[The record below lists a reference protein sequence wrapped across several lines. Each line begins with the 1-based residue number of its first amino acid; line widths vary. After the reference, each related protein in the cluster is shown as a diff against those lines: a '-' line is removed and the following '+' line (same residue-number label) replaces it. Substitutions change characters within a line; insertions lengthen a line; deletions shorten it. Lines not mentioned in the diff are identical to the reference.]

1 MHRRALGQTVHAF
14 MPGLRDTSLQGRLGG
29 HGLPRHT
36 PECQSL
42 HLRIG
47 IAGGPHRTCREVAIF
62 CHKFIP
68 RIFTLLPQISS
79 IVLRGPQVGK
89 FPAGLM
95 PLIGPSLRR
104 SPATFQTLGHGD
116 LSSACSLLI
125 AMSPLRSIAVMH
137 PWVAAAW
144 CRLYRTDA
152 SSASVQ
158 RVRADFAAAFV
169 TVRAE
174 ERAAGT
180 RLRRRGVMGGFGI
193 VLPAM
198 QT

>member
-1 MHRRALGQTVHAF
+1 
-14 MPGLRDTSLQGRLGG
+14 MPES
-29 HGLPRHT
+29 
-36 PECQSL
+36 
-42 HLRIG
+42 
-47 IAGGPHRTCREVAIF
+47 
-62 CHKFIP
+62 
-68 RIFTLLPQISS
+68 QIYSV
-79 IVLRGPQVGK
+79 VLRGPQVGK

-116 LSSACSLLI
+116 LSNARSLLI
-125 AMSPLRSIAVMH
+125 AMSPLQSIAVMH

-174 ERAAGT
+174 GRAAGT
-180 RLRRRGVMGGFGI
+180 RLRRRGVMDLFY
-193 VLPAM
+193 LPSRHDASPKWIDRGPGASLLLAAGRRRPRRPRPWLVWM
-198 QT
+198 AGSAARRRTSLANVAGSPVGRRLPMLY

>member
-1 MHRRALGQTVHAF
+1 MWLGCC
-14 MPGLRDTSLQGRLGG
+14 
-29 HGLPRHT
+29 
-36 PECQSL
+36 E
-42 HLRIG
+42 IG
-47 IAGGPHRTCREVAIF
+47 IFMGGCTSTPRVHIGVRRMGDPVRARAGFRPCYMWGARSATV
-62 CHKFIP
+62 
-68 RIFTLLPQISS
+68 
-79 IVLRGPQVGK
+79 VLRGPQVGK

-116 LSSACSLLI
+116 LSNARSLLI
-125 AMSPLRSIAVMH
+125 AMSPLQSIVVMH

-180 RLRRRGVMGGFGI
+180 GLRRREVMGVFGI